1 MEIAEFVPL
10 SQKTKKSVRA
20 KKKAL
25 ASIEETK
32 RKEKE
37 RRVFKERGKVFQK
50 ISLRTG
56 FPIEKVD
63 RNTQQS
69 KLSKGKC
76 SDKSA
81 WKSPPL
87 KTT

>member
-56 FPIEKVD
+56 VPIEKVD
-63 RNTQQS
+63 
-69 KLSKGKC
+69 
-76 SDKSA
+76 
-81 WKSPPL
+81 
-87 KTT
+87 